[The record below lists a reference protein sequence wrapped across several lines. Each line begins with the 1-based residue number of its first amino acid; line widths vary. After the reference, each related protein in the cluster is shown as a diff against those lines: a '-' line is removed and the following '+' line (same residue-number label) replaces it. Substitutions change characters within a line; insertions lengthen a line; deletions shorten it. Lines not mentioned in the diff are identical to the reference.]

1 MHGEVAADLL
11 TVAEVAA
18 FLNVRPRTI
27 YELVRTKRIPSTLG
41 GQLLFPREAPLQKL
55 FSFTRTSDLRKHE
68 IALGG
73 HNVIKTGRVILDVRM

>member
-1 MHGEVAADLL
+1 L

-27 YELVRTKRIPSTLG
+27 YELVRTKRIPNRTLG

-55 FSFTRTSDLRKHE
+55 FSFTRTSDLRKHA